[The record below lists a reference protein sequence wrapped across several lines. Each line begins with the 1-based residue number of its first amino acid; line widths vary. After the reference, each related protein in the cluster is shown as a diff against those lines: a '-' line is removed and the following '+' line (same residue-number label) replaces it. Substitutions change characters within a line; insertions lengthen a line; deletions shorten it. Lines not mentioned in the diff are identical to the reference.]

1 MTTNALYPIF
11 LKLDKINT
19 LIVGGGNI
27 GLEKLN
33 FILTQSPRANIKIVS
48 PEFHPEIILIAIA
61 NKNIQLLER
70 KFVDSD
76 LANIKILILATNN
89 LELNTQIYFK
99 AQKKNIL
106 TNMVDKP
113 EFCDFYTGAVLQ
125 KGNIKIGISSNGVSP
140 TIAKRLKQLFNEAI
154 PENISASSEN
164 LNKIR
169 TKLKGNLKLKVAI
182 LNQLTEVLVDD
193 IPHQSNQNK
202 TSILQHINWN

>member
-1 MTTNALYPIF
+1 MTTNTLYPIF

-33 FILTQSPRANIKIVS
+33 FILTQSPHANIKIVS
-48 PEFHPEIILIAIA
+48 PEFHPEIILMAIA

-99 AQKKNIL
+99 AQEKNIL

-140 TIAKRLKQLFNEAI
+140 TIAKRLKQLLNEAI
-154 PENISASSEN
+154 PENISASTDN

-169 TKLKGNLKLKVAI
+169 TQLKGNLKLKIAI

>member
-1 MTTNALYPIF
+1 MTTNTLYPIF

-33 FILTQSPRANIKIVS
+33 FILNQSPHANIKIVS

-70 KFVDSD
+70 KFIDSD

-99 AQKKNIL
+99 AQGKNIL
-106 TNMVDKP
+106 TNIVDKP
-113 EFCDFYTGAVLQ
+113 DFCDFYTGAVLQ

-140 TIAKRLKQLFNEAI
+140 TIAKRLKQIFNEAI

-169 TKLKGNLKLKVAI
+169 TQLKGNLKLKVAI
-182 LNQLTEVLVDD
+182 LNQLTEVLLDD

>member
-1 MTTNALYPIF
+1 MTTNTLYPIF

-33 FILTQSPRANIKIVS
+33 FILTQSPHANITIVS
-48 PEFHPEIILIAIA
+48 LEFHPEIILLAIA

-76 LANIKILILATNN
+76 LDSIKILILATNDH
-89 LELNTQIYFK
+89 ELNAQIYTQ
-99 AQKKNIL
+99 AHEKNIL
-106 TNMVDKP
+106 TNVVDKP
-113 EFCDFYTGAVLQ
+113 EYCDFYTGAVLQ
-125 KGNIKIGISSNGVSP
+125 KGTIKIGISSNGISP
-140 TIAKRLKQLFNEAI
+140 TMAKRLKQILNEAI
-154 PENISASSEN
+154 PENISTSTEQ

-169 TKLKGNLKLKVAI
+169 AQLKGNLKLKIEI

-193 IPHQSNQNK
+193 IPHQSNRNK
-202 TSILQHINWN
+202 SSILQQINWN